1 MFFNMG
7 KYHAMLN
14 CLSQI
19 SFPKKGRATEEA
31 KFLIR
36 FGKQGL
42 KSQINEGIT
51 ETGKV

>member
-1 MFFNMG
+1 MSFNMG

-14 CLSQI
+14 CLSKI
-19 SFPKKGRATEEA
+19 SFPKKGRATGEA

-36 FGKQGL
+36 FSKQGL
-42 KSQINEGIT
+42 KSQINERIT